1 MTVVD
6 WRDVSADVVG
16 SLLLAERD
24 RELRQIDWDLTGR
37 FTAVEA
43 ARQHGEMP
51 GLVLMDR
58 HGEASGWAFFVLARG
73 VLQIGGLHAPSAGGV
88 RRLLQAVLQSPEA
101 GMAQGVS
108 CFLRATSPSLTSA
121 LLRLGF
127 DLRRYDYLDMPLSG
141 SYLPAAPAERPLT
154 MGDAPQLVRLLARGY
169 AGEPA
174 ARALVPTGRMDEW
187 AGYVGQLL
195 KGPAAGLWRP
205 DLSQAR
211 WAPDGT
217 LVAALVVT
225 EVADR
230 VAHVAQLVVDPA
242 HRRGGAAR
250 TLLAAGGAAAAAHGV
265 ARLTLMVSETNDAA
279 LSLYRSV
286 GFAPRAGFVH
296 GLRGPVPRT
305 VNGVTIRASRLGA
318 VA

>member
-6 WRDVSADVVG
+6 WRDVAGDVVG

-24 RELRQIDWDLTGR
+24 RTLEQIGWDLAR
-37 FTAVEA
+37 SFSVVEA
-43 ARQHGEMP
+43 ARQHGELP
-51 GLVLMDR
+51 GLILLDR
-58 HGEASGWAFFVLARG
+58 RGEASGWVFFVLANRM
-73 VLQIGGLHAPSAGGV
+73 LQIGGLHAPTAGGV
-88 RRLLQAVLQSPEA
+88 RGLLQAALQSPEA
-101 GMAQGVS
+101 GMAHGVS
-108 CFLRATSPSLTSA
+108 CFLRATSPSLSSA

-127 DLRRYDYLDMPLSG
+127 DLHRYDYLDAPLSG
-141 SYLPAAPAERPLT
+141 AWQAATPAGRPLT
-154 MGDAPQLVRLLARGY
+154 LGDAPHLVRLLARGY

-174 ARALVPTGRMDEW
+174 GRALVPTGRMDEW

-195 KGPAAGLWRP
+195 TGPAAGLWRP
-205 DLSQAR
+205 DLSLAQ

-217 LVAALVVT
+217 MAAALVVT

-242 HRRGGAAR
+242 HRRRGVAR
-250 TLLAAGGAAAAAHGV
+250 ALLAAGGAAAAAHGGGQ
-265 ARLTLMVSETNDAA
+265 LTLLVSQANDAA
-279 LSLYRSV
+279 LSLYRSM
-286 GFAPRAGFVH
+286 GFGPRAAFVH